1 MRALSS
7 EELRR
12 RLARRGY
19 PPEQISAVLA
29 RLAASRYLDDGEYA
43 RAWARSRAHRRSLGP
58 TRLAQELRA
67 KGIAEGEIAVAL
79 REAFTE
85 RDARETAEAAA
96 MRRLPAL
103 QGLPPDVAR
112 RRLAGY
118 LTRRGF
124 AAEIVMALCR
134 KHVPH
139 GEATEGE

>member
-112 RRLAGY
+112 RRLAGH
-118 LTRRGF
+118 LARRGF
-124 AAEIVMALCR
+124 ATETILALCR
-134 KHVPH
+134 KH
-139 GEATEGE
+139 